1 MSGKRRDTKGRVLRT
16 GENQRKDGKYEYK
29 YIDVMGVRRSV
40 YSWKL
45 VDTDSVPAGRQCTE
59 SLRSIEKRIERDKED
74 GIDTYSG
81 ANITLNQCFE
91 MSLQRRM
98 RLKQTT
104 RLEYQSEYD
113 RCVRNVIG
121 KRTINSIGQH
131 HLISIYSSMLSRG
144 LKPRTIE
151 TLHNC
156 LKPVFSMAKKK
167 GWIRNDP
174 TEGAIAELKNM
185 YPWEK
190 EKRQSLTEEEQE
202 ALVMTVKN
210 TPRFQKY
217 LPLFTFLLGTG
228 CRIGEALALQWEDC
242 NFTLGIISINRTLI
256 YRTGK
261 EDPEKLHM
269 GPPKSF
275 SGNRVIPM
283 LNDVRAALQQLR
295 KQQLVTGVYSIT
307 AVDRY
312 QNFVFRN
319 KRGGLLR
326 PTNVYYAMEEIVK
339 FYNKKETAAS
349 REENRDPILLPSIS
363 PHILRHTFC
372 TRMCE
377 NENNLKVIQE
387 IMGHKNISITME
399 VYADATLKQK
409 KDSFSN
415 LDGKMKIS

>member
-1 MSGKRRDTKGRVLRT
+1 MRSPEDKHKLIVDEEAAMVVRNIFNWKQEGWNAQQIANHLNGLHIPSPM
-16 GENQRKDGKYEYK
+16 EYK
-29 YIDVMGVRRSV
+29 
-40 YSWKL
+40 
-45 VDTDSVPAGRQCTE
+45 
-59 SLRSIEKRIERDKED
+59 
-74 GIDTYSG
+74 
-81 ANITLNQCFE
+81 
-91 MSLQRRM
+91 
-98 RLKQTT
+98 
-104 RLEYQSEYD
+104 
-113 RCVRNVIG
+113 
-121 KRTINSIGQH
+121 
-131 HLISIYSSMLSRG
+131 
-144 LKPRTIE
+144 
-151 TLHNC
+151 
-156 LKPVFSMAKKK
+156 KKC
-167 GWIRNDP
+167 GH
-174 TEGAIAELKNM
+174 
-185 YPWEK
+185 
-190 EKRQSLTEEEQE
+190 
-202 ALVMTVKN
+202 
-210 TPRFQKY
+210 
-217 LPLFTFLLGTG
+217 
-228 CRIGEALALQWEDC
+228 
-242 NFTLGIISINRTLI
+242 
-256 YRTGK
+256 TGK